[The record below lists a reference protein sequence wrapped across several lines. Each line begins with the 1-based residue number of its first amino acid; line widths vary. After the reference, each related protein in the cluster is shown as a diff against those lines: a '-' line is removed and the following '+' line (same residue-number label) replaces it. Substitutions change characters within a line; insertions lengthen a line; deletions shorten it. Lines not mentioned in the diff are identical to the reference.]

1 MKRLLI
7 ILEDGN
13 GNFEMVASMDFQIA
27 FGAMAM
33 EFCNRGY
40 GNGNLEMEFCNGVA
54 MENLK
59 WNSVIGAMAMEFCNG
74 VAMENLK
81 WNSVIGAIAMEISKW
96 NSVMGWQWKI

>member
-59 WNSVIGAMAMEFCNG
+59 WNFVIGTVGMEI
-74 VAMENLK
+74 LK
-81 WNSVIGAIAMEISKW
+81 WNSL
-96 NSVMGWQWKI
+96 MGWQSKIWNEIL